1 MVGAAGDPWGLNM
14 RVLAFEDHVDIEALL
29 ISGSVKTADLSFE
42 QRWNSEDAL
51 EHIERVRPDVLLLD
65 HFMPPT
71 TGLDV
76 LDAVLKAV
84 DAGRMARPATIV
96 AMSSEPSCNDAMLS
110 RGADHGIVKHRV
122 ATLDIWP

>member
-1 MVGAAGDPWGLNM
+1 M

-29 ISGSVKTADLSFE
+29 ISASVTMSDLSFE
-42 QRWNSEDAL
+42 QRWTSEDAL
-51 EHIERVRPDVLLLD
+51 EHIERVGPDVLLLD
-65 HFMPPT
+65 HFMPPM
-71 TGLDV
+71 TGLEV

-96 AMSSEPSCNDAMLS
+96 AMSSEPSCNDAMLA

-122 ATLDIWP
+122 ATLGIWP

>member
-1 MVGAAGDPWGLNM
+1 M
-14 RVLAFEDHVDIEALL
+14 RILAFEDHVDIEALL

-51 EHIERVRPDVLLLD
+51 HHIDRIRPDVLLLD
-65 HFMPPT
+65 HFMPPM
-71 TGLDV
+71 TGLEV
-76 LDAVLKAV
+76 LDALLKAV

-96 AMSSEPSCNDAMLS
+96 AMSSEPSCNEAMLS
-110 RGADHGIVKHRV
+110 RGADHGIVKHRL